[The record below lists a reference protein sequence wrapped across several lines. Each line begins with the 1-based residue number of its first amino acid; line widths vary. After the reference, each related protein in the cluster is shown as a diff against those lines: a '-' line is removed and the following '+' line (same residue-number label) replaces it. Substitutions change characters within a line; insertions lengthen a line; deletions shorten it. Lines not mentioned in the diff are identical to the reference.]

1 MLIIKKII
9 AEVLYVSKLTG
20 TNNKKVLIVMSVI
33 FSQLAAITDLSLI
46 AVFSYFITGENTQI
60 LFVNNLL
67 DYFSKNKYLILI
79 IVVSRFFFQY
89 SQSMMLKQLEY
100 KVDKNL
106 KIYLLKEIYDKRNY
120 SVADSY
126 FYINVLSGHVSFFYT
141 SIAAFLNSLFQIGIF
156 SLYLFASQP
165 NSIFA
170 FLASGIVLAIPTRIL
185 IKKARS
191 YIHIS
196 YEKGKESNSEVQ
208 RAVENMFL
216 IKILKKENEE
226 INSFTNTLES
236 FNQSMLKNHSY
247 SLFTGYLPSFVTLF
261 LLSSIFAFTTFQ
273 SFLTLDFIG
282 VTLKLFQSLG
292 GFSGSANKIINSH
305 VHIEKFHDLDKN
317 KFVNKKEN
325 FVLTNE
331 NKIQFNNVNFKYF
344 NSDERIFE
352 NINFK
357 INRNSHNLILGPNG
371 SGKSTLIGL
380 IAGIFYAQE
389 GKVLTFSDK
398 FGYIGATPLIFEATL
413 RENLIY
419 GNSKKISDDDLK
431 SYLLDLDTF
440 KEASNYDL
448 NRLVSNKTLSS
459 GQMQKIAF
467 IRALASDLEILLLD
481 EATANLDSN
490 SKNLIFKLLQK
501 NNLTIINSTHDPDS
515 FEDIDNV
522 IKISVKDGKRI
533 INIQPSK

>member
-1 MLIIKKII
+1 VLIIKKII

-67 DYFSKNKYLILI
+67 DYFSKNQYLILV

-126 FYINVLSGHVSFFYT
+126 FYINVLSGHVSFFYS

-317 KFVNKKEN
+317 KLVNKKEN

-331 NKIQFNNVNFKYF
+331 NKIQFNNVSFKYF

>member
-67 DYFSKNKYLILI
+67 DYFSENQYLILI
-79 IVVSRFFFQY
+79 IVISRFFFQY

-126 FYINVLSGHVSFFYT
+126 FYINVLAGHVSFFYT

-156 SLYLFASQP
+156 SFYLFASQP

-292 GFSGSANKIINSH
+292 GLSGSANKIINSH

-317 KFVNKKEN
+317 KLVNKKEN

-331 NKIQFNNVNFKYF
+331 NQIEFNNVNFKYF
-344 NSDERIFE
+344 NSDESIFE

-431 SYLLDLDTF
+431 RYLLDLDTF

-448 NRLVSNKTLSS
+448 NRVVSNKTLSS

>member
-1 MLIIKKII
+1 VLIIKKII

-317 KFVNKKEN
+317 KLVNKKEN

-331 NKIQFNNVNFKYF
+331 NKIQFNNVSFKYF

>member
-1 MLIIKKII
+1 VLIIKKII

-126 FYINVLSGHVSFFYT
+126 FYINVLAGHVSFFYT

-317 KFVNKKEN
+317 KLVNKKEN

-331 NKIQFNNVNFKYF
+331 NKIQFNNVSFKYF

>member
-20 TNNKKVLIVMSVI
+20 TNNKKVLIVMSVF

-67 DYFSKNKYLILI
+67 DYFSENQYLILI
-79 IVVSRFFFQY
+79 IVISRFFFQY

-126 FYINVLSGHVSFFYT
+126 FYINVLAGHVSFFYT

-156 SLYLFASQP
+156 SFYLFASQP

-292 GFSGSANKIINSH
+292 GLSGSANKIINSH

-317 KFVNKKEN
+317 KLVNKKEN

-331 NKIQFNNVNFKYF
+331 NQIEFNNVNFKYF
-344 NSDERIFE
+344 NSEENIFE

-357 INRNSHNLILGPNG
+357 IKKNTHTLIVGPNG
-371 SGKSTLIGL
+371 SGKSTLMGL
-380 IAGIFYAQE
+380 ISGIYFSQS
-389 GKVLTFSDK
+389 GKVNSFSDK
-398 FGYIGATPLIFEATL
+398 FGYIGATPLIFDASL

-419 GNSKKISDDDLK
+419 GNKNKINDEDLIQ
-431 SYLLDLDTF
+431 SLRELDTF
-440 KEASNYDL
+440 KEEKGYVLD
-448 NRLVSNKTLSS
+448 RPVSNKTLSS

-467 IRALASDLEILLLD
+467 IRAFVSDAEILLLD
-481 EATANLDSN
+481 EATANLDAK
-490 SKNLIFKLLQK
+490 SKKYIFNILLNK
-501 NNLTIINSTHDPDS
+501 NLTIINSTHDPDS
-515 FEDIDNV
+515 FENIDS
-522 IKISVKDGKRI
+522 ILKISLENGNRAIDI
-533 INIQPSK
+533 IQKK

>member
-67 DYFSKNKYLILI
+67 DYFSKNQYLILV

-317 KFVNKKEN
+317 KLVNKKEN

-331 NKIQFNNVNFKYF
+331 NKIQFNNVSFKYF

>member
-20 TNNKKVLIVMSVI
+20 TNNKKVLIVMSVF

-67 DYFSKNKYLILI
+67 DYFSENQYLILI
-79 IVVSRFFFQY
+79 IVISRFFFQY

-126 FYINVLSGHVSFFYT
+126 FYINVLAGHVSFFYT

-156 SLYLFASQP
+156 SFYLFASQP

-292 GFSGSANKIINSH
+292 GLSGSANKIINSH

-317 KFVNKKEN
+317 KLVNKKEN

-331 NKIQFNNVNFKYF
+331 NQIEFNNVNFKYF
-344 NSDERIFE
+344 NSEENIFE

-357 INRNSHNLILGPNG
+357 IKKNTHTLIVGPNG
-371 SGKSTLIGL
+371 SGKSTLMGL
-380 IAGIFYAQE
+380 ISGIYFSQS
-389 GKVLTFSDK
+389 GKVNSFSDK
-398 FGYIGATPLIFEATL
+398 FGYIGATPLIFDASL

-419 GNSKKISDDDLK
+419 GNKNKINDEDLIE
-431 SYLLDLDTF
+431 SLRELDTF
-440 KEASNYDL
+440 KEEKGYVLD
-448 NRLVSNKTLSS
+448 RPVSNKTLSS

-467 IRALASDLEILLLD
+467 IRAFVSDAEILLLD
-481 EATANLDSN
+481 EATANLDAK
-490 SKNLIFKLLQK
+490 SKKYIFNILLNK
-501 NNLTIINSTHDPDS
+501 NLTIINSTHDPDS
-515 FEDIDNV
+515 FENIDS
-522 IKISVKDGKRI
+522 ILKISLENGNRAIDI
-533 INIQPSK
+533 IQKK

>member
-1 MLIIKKII
+1 VLIIKKII

-67 DYFSKNKYLILI
+67 DYFSKNQYLILV

-170 FLASGIVLAIPTRIL
+170 FLSSGIVLAIPTRIL

-317 KFVNKKEN
+317 KLVNKKEN

-331 NKIQFNNVNFKYF
+331 NKIQFNNVSFKYF

>member
-67 DYFSKNKYLILI
+67 DYFSKNQYLILV

-317 KFVNKKEN
+317 KLVNKKEN
-325 FVLTNE
+325 FVLTND

>member
-20 TNNKKVLIVMSVI
+20 TNNKKVLIVMSVF

-67 DYFSKNKYLILI
+67 DYFSENQYLILI
-79 IVVSRFFFQY
+79 IVISRFFFQY

-106 KIYLLKEIYDKRNY
+106 KIYLLKEIYDKWNY

-126 FYINVLSGHVSFFYT
+126 FYINVLAGHVSFFYT

-156 SLYLFASQP
+156 SFYLFASQP

-292 GFSGSANKIINSH
+292 GLSGSANKIINSH

-317 KFVNKKEN
+317 KLVNKKEN

-331 NKIQFNNVNFKYF
+331 NQIEFNNVNFKYF
-344 NSDERIFE
+344 NSEENIFE

-357 INRNSHNLILGPNG
+357 IKKNTHTLIVGPNG
-371 SGKSTLIGL
+371 SGKSTLMGL
-380 IAGIFYAQE
+380 ISGIYFSQS
-389 GKVLTFSDK
+389 GKVNSFSDK
-398 FGYIGATPLIFEATL
+398 FGYIGATPLIFDASL

-419 GNSKKISDDDLK
+419 GNKNKINDEDLIQ
-431 SYLLDLDTF
+431 SLRELDTF
-440 KEASNYDL
+440 KEEKGYVLD
-448 NRLVSNKTLSS
+448 RPVSNKTLSS

-467 IRALASDLEILLLD
+467 IRAFVSDAEILLLD
-481 EATANLDSN
+481 EATANLDAK
-490 SKNLIFKLLQK
+490 SKKYIFNILLNK
-501 NNLTIINSTHDPDS
+501 NLTIINSTHDPDS
-515 FEDIDNV
+515 FENIDS
-522 IKISVKDGKRI
+522 ILKISLENGNRAIDI
-533 INIQPSK
+533 IQKK

>member
-1 MLIIKKII
+1 VLIIKKII

-20 TNNKKVLIVMSVI
+20 TNNKKVLIVMSVF

-67 DYFSKNKYLILI
+67 DYFSENQYLILI
-79 IVVSRFFFQY
+79 IVISRFFFQY

-126 FYINVLSGHVSFFYT
+126 FYINVLAGHVSFFYT

-156 SLYLFASQP
+156 SFYLFASQP

-292 GFSGSANKIINSH
+292 GLSGSANKIINSH

-317 KFVNKKEN
+317 KLVNKKEN

-331 NKIQFNNVNFKYF
+331 NQIEFNNVNFKYF
-344 NSDERIFE
+344 NSEENIFE

-357 INRNSHNLILGPNG
+357 IKKNTHTLIVGPNG
-371 SGKSTLIGL
+371 SGKSTLMGL
-380 IAGIFYAQE
+380 ISGIYFSQS
-389 GKVLTFSDK
+389 GKVNSFSDK
-398 FGYIGATPLIFEATL
+398 FGYIGATPLIFDASL

-419 GNSKKISDDDLK
+419 GNKNKINDEDLIE
-431 SYLLDLDTF
+431 SLRELDTF
-440 KEASNYDL
+440 KEEKGYVLD
-448 NRLVSNKTLSS
+448 RPVSNKTLSS

-467 IRALASDLEILLLD
+467 IRAFVSDAEILLLD
-481 EATANLDSN
+481 EATANLDAK
-490 SKNLIFKLLQK
+490 SKKYIFNILLNK
-501 NNLTIINSTHDPDS
+501 NLTIINSTHDPDS
-515 FEDIDNV
+515 FENIDS
-522 IKISVKDGKRI
+522 ILKISLENGNRAIDI
-533 INIQPSK
+533 IQKK

>member
-1 MLIIKKII
+1 VLIIKKII

-67 DYFSKNKYLILI
+67 DYFSKNQYLILI

-126 FYINVLSGHVSFFYT
+126 FYINVLAGHVSFFYT

-156 SLYLFASQP
+156 SFYLFASQP

-292 GFSGSANKIINSH
+292 SLSGSTNKIINSH

-317 KFVNKKEN
+317 KLVNKKEN

-419 GNSKKISDDDLK
+419 GNSKKISDDVLK

>member
-67 DYFSKNKYLILI
+67 DYFSKNQYLILV

-317 KFVNKKEN
+317 KLVNKKEN

>member
-1 MLIIKKII
+1 VLIIKKII

-67 DYFSKNKYLILI
+67 DYFSKNQYLILI

-317 KFVNKKEN
+317 KLVNKKEN

-331 NKIQFNNVNFKYF
+331 NKIQFNNVSFKYF

>member
-1 MLIIKKII
+1 VLIIKKII

-317 KFVNKKEN
+317 KLVNKKEN

>member
-1 MLIIKKII
+1 VLIIKKII

-67 DYFSKNKYLILI
+67 DYFSKNQYLILV

-317 KFVNKKEN
+317 KLVNKKEN

>member
-1 MLIIKKII
+1 
-9 AEVLYVSKLTG
+9 
-20 TNNKKVLIVMSVI
+20 
-33 FSQLAAITDLSLI
+33 
-46 AVFSYFITGENTQI
+46 
-60 LFVNNLL
+60 
-67 DYFSKNKYLILI
+67 
-79 IVVSRFFFQY
+79 
-89 SQSMMLKQLEY
+89 MMLKQLEY

-126 FYINVLSGHVSFFYT
+126 FYINVLAGHVSFFYT

-156 SLYLFASQP
+156 SFYLFASQP

-292 GFSGSANKIINSH
+292 GLSGSANKIINSH

-317 KFVNKKEN
+317 KLVNKKEN

-331 NKIQFNNVNFKYF
+331 NQIEFNNVNFKYF
-344 NSDERIFE
+344 NSEENIFE

-357 INRNSHNLILGPNG
+357 IKKNTHTLIVGPNG
-371 SGKSTLIGL
+371 SGKSTLMGL
-380 IAGIFYAQE
+380 ISGIYFSQS
-389 GKVLTFSDK
+389 GKVNSFSDK
-398 FGYIGATPLIFEATL
+398 FGYIGATPLIFDASL

-419 GNSKKISDDDLK
+419 GNKNKINDEDLIQ
-431 SYLLDLDTF
+431 SLRELDTF
-440 KEASNYDL
+440 KEEKGYVLD
-448 NRLVSNKTLSS
+448 RPVSNKTLSS

-467 IRALASDLEILLLD
+467 IRAFVSDAEILLLD
-481 EATANLDSN
+481 EATANLDAK
-490 SKNLIFKLLQK
+490 SKKYIFNILLNK
-501 NNLTIINSTHDPDS
+501 NLTIINSTHDPDS
-515 FEDIDNV
+515 FENIDS
-522 IKISVKDGKRI
+522 ILKISLENGNRAIDI
-533 INIQPSK
+533 IQKK

>member
-1 MLIIKKII
+1 VLIIKKII

-317 KFVNKKEN
+317 KLVNKKEN

-331 NKIQFNNVNFKYF
+331 NKIQFNNVSFKYF

-398 FGYIGATPLIFEATL
+398 FGFIGATPLIFEATL

>member
-1 MLIIKKII
+1 VLIIKKII

-67 DYFSKNKYLILI
+67 DYFSKNQYLILV

-317 KFVNKKEN
+317 KLVNKKEN

-331 NKIQFNNVNFKYF
+331 NKIQFNNVSFKYF

>member
-317 KFVNKKEN
+317 KLVNKKEN